1 MAEWL
6 RRLTRNQFPS
16 GSAGS
21 NPADCEELFPFPHL
35 WHSNCDKP
43 LFIFHN
49 CGIQAAPLTFIKH
62 LTFKPAHTLWTITV
76 CLSWSIVGSVVECS
90 PATRAAR
97 VRFPDDAIFFFPFS
111 QRERVCARK
120 LLQHQLPLFS
130 CVVTTQEKVTLI
142 EKAPPI
148 AFVLSAPPIL
158 LCCNYTR
165 ESHTVWESSSYSIC
179 LISSLYT
186 IVLELHKRKSH
197 WLKNENLWCVDKK
210 SKLDYPIPR

>member
-97 VRFPDDAIFFFPFS
+97 VRFPDDAIFFPPFS
-111 QRERVCARK
+111 QRERDW
-120 LLQHQLPLFS
+120 LF
-130 CVVTTQEKVTLI
+130 
-142 EKAPPI
+142 EKAPI
-148 AFVLSAPPIL
+148 ASAPSIQ

-165 ESHTVWESSSYSIC
+165 ESNTDWESSSYSIC

-186 IVLELHKRKSH
+186 VVLELHKRKSH

-210 SKLDYPIPR
+210 SKLDYLIPR